1 MEVSFSLLALLCLVA
16 IVGPMLNLPRRFS
29 LPVIV
34 GELIVGMVVGQMG
47 FGLVDA
53 TDETF
58 TFMAEIGFA
67 LVMFIA
73 GTHVPLG
80 DSGMARGLRNGVLRA
95 ALVGVLAVPAGLGI
109 AWFFG
114 SENGALYAVLLASSS
129 ATLVVPSMGKTKI
142 TGKHGMEF
150 LVQIAVA
157 DAVAIVLL
165 PLAINPSNAGKAALG
180 GLIVIGMGVM
190 YALIVR
196 KVSLRKMRT
205 ISKKHGF
212 ALELRI
218 VLVVLF
224 AMAAI
229 ATSMNVS
236 VMLAGFVLGMAV
248 KFNGQPK
255 RLKRQMF
262 ALSEG
267 FFGPLFFIWLGA
279 SIDLRQLAA
288 YPEAIGAGLALG
300 LVGLV
305 VHAVPA
311 FTKQPL
317 SLAVATGG
325 QLGVPIGAVTLGQ
338 KQGMLNEWEPAAI
351 LLGAVVTV
359 AGIAIAMGPVRT
371 FFKRQEESPG
381 RGERERVTPR
391 LELGDHEYKPTS
403 PDGTT
408 TDKGRFAR
416 MQANLWRKEAKRQEG
431 TDPQDRDQ

>member
-1 MEVSFSLLALLCLVA
+1 MSFALLALLCLVA
-16 IVGPMLNLPRRFS
+16 IVGPMLNLPRKFS

-34 GELIVGMVVGQMG
+34 GELIVGMVIGQMG
-47 FGLVDA
+47 FGLVDSS
-53 TDETF
+53 DETF

-80 DSGMARGLRNGVLRA
+80 DSGMAKGLRNGVLRA
-95 ALVGVLAVPAGLGI
+95 ALVGALAVPAGLGI

-114 SENGALYAVLLASSS
+114 TDNGPLYAVLLASSS
-129 ATLVVPSMGKTKI
+129 ATLVMPSMGQTKI
-142 TGKHGMEF
+142 SGKHGMEF

-165 PLAINPSNAGKAALG
+165 PLAINPENAGTAALG
-180 GLIVIGMGVM
+180 GLLVMVMGVA
-190 YALIVR
+190 YALFVR
-196 KVSLRKMRT
+196 KISLRKMRT
-205 ISKKHGF
+205 VSKKHGF

-224 AMAAI
+224 AMAAV

-267 FFGPLFFIWLGA
+267 FFGPLFFIWLGS
-279 SIDLRQLAA
+279 SIDLRQLGAH
-288 YPEAIGAGLALG
+288 PEAIGAGLAIG
-300 LVGLV
+300 LVGMLI
-305 VHAVPA
+305 HAVPVV
-311 FTKQPL
+311 TKQPL
-317 SLAVATGG
+317 PLAVATGG

-338 KQGMLNEWEPAAI
+338 TQGMLNEWEPAAI

-359 AGIAIAMGPVRT
+359 AGIAIVMGPVRA
-371 FFKRQEESPG
+371 FFEQVGDKAKGGKKSTKK
-381 RGERERVTPR
+381 TPR
-391 LELGDHEYKPTS
+391 RELGDHEYKPTTE
-403 PDGTT
+403 DGTK
-408 TDKGRFAR
+408 TDKARFAR
-416 MQANLWRKEAKRQEG
+416 MQANLWKKEAQRREDANKDKGE
-431 TDPQDRDQ
+431 